1 MTLQLPAGAGQKR
14 EDAILDHVAQ
24 GNYEIEW
31 ATIQSTHNG
40 QTAEFQVFG
49 DALKIDGVRVGMCAR
64 TEQLIADALGC
75 MLLTPK
81 LADLI
86 WQQRI
91 ITLKPEPVAF
101 SDSTQTMINHSREI
115 DKQLE
120 ALGNPMGLKSTVG
133 KHWVIDNDLKF
144 KPQWAMN
151 YGWHFEGKSFENI
164 PGEIS
169 ASRYKDEKGNL
180 GKLIQGRGTRHN
192 MNHSDY
198 SQTCVLVSQA
208 CTVNGTDF
216 DLKSLLQ
223 DPNLAPLASHQGI
236 MTIFRQPGT

>member
-1 MTLQLPAGAGQKR
+1 MTLQLPPDAGQPR
-14 EDAILDHVAQ
+14 EDAILEHVSL

-31 ATIQSTHNG
+31 ATVQSAHNG
-40 QTAEFQVFG
+40 QVAEFQVFG
-49 DALKIDGVRVGMCAR
+49 DALKIDGVRVGMSAR

-91 ITLKPEPVAF
+91 TTLKPEPVTF
-101 SDSTQTMINHSREI
+101 SGSTRTMIEHSKAI
-115 DKQLE
+115 DKQLA
-120 ALGNPMGLKSTVG
+120 ALGNPMGLRSTVG
-133 KHWVIDNDLKF
+133 KHWVIDNDLKA
-144 KPQWAMN
+144 KPKWAMN
-151 YGWHFEGKSFENI
+151 YGWHFEGKSFQTI
-164 PGEIS
+164 SGEVC
-169 ASRYKDEKGNL
+169 ASQFKDEKGNF
-180 GKLIQGRGTRHN
+180 GRLIQGKGTRHD

-198 SQTCVLVSQA
+198 SQTCVLVSLA

-223 DPNLAPLASHQGI
+223 DPDLAPLASHQGVMKI
-236 MTIFRQPGT
+236 LRQPGV

>member
-1 MTLQLPAGAGQKR
+1 MTLQLPPDAGQNR
-14 EDAILDHVAQ
+14 EDAILAYVAQ
-24 GNYEIEW
+24 GDYEIEW

-40 QTAEFQVFG
+40 QVAEFQVFG
-49 DALKIDGVRVGMCAR
+49 DALKIEGVRVGMSAR

-91 ITLKPEPVAF
+91 VTLKPQPVTF
-101 SDSTQTMINHSREI
+101 SGSTKTMVEHSQKI
-115 DKQLE
+115 DNQLA

-133 KHWVIDNDLKF
+133 KHWVIDNDLKD

-164 PGEIS
+164 AGELS
-169 ASRYKDEKGNL
+169 ASQYKDEKGNY

-192 MNHSDY
+192 MEHSDY

-223 DPNLAPLASHQGI
+223 DPDLAPLASHQGV
-236 MTIFRQPGT
+236 MKIFRQPGT